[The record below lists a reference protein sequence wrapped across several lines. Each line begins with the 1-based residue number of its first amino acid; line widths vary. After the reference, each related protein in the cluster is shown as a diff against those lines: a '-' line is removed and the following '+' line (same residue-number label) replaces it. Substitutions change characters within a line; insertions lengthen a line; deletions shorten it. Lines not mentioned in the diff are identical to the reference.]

1 MPLAALNLARLA
13 AARLDLKADFPEFEA
28 MIQPGGRLKASLR
41 GAEELRTKTLQQA
54 SWDARV
60 DTRIHFR

>member
-1 MPLAALNLARLA
+1 MKL
-13 AARLDLKADFPEFEA
+13 DFPEFEA
-28 MIQPGGRLKASLR
+28 MVQPGGRLKASLR
-41 GAEELRTKTLQQA
+41 GAEQLRAKTLSKA